1 MDLLAPATYSQL
13 AQAMG
18 LFVLAVTLL
27 TGLAFAQKWG
37 FRFRMVG
44 ITAFSVVLTVGLF
57 ALSLAPIVPTEV
69 PGAAPYTV
77 VFDRYGPEV
86 AIAVPPNITA
96 TELAAT
102 LTQAGQNLAVPGR
115 NGQGQTEM
123 TVWARAIAHPQPGIS
138 EPVYVGT
145 LRRSLQRG
153 PDPNAVLVLKPE
165 GLARLQALQAP
176 PPNTQNSP

>member
-1 MDLLAPATYSQL
+1 MDLLAPATYGQL

-27 TGLAFAQKWG
+27 TGIAFAQKWG

-57 ALSLAPIVPTEV
+57 ALSLAPIVPAEV
-69 PGAAPYTV
+69 PGAVPYAV

-86 AIAVPPNITA
+86 AIAVPSTITPDQ
-96 TELAAT
+96 LVAT
-102 LTQAGQNLAVPGR
+102 LTKAGQNLAVPGR
-115 NGQGQTEM
+115 NGQGRTEM
-123 TVWARAIAHPQPGIS
+123 TVWARAIAHPQPGVS

-153 PDPNAVLVLKPE
+153 PDPNATLSLKPE
-165 GLARLQALQAP
+165 GLARLQALQG
-176 PPNTQNSP
+176 SP

>member
-1 MDLLAPATYSQL
+1 MDLLAPATYGQL

-27 TGLAFAQKWG
+27 TGIAFAQKWG

-69 PGAAPYTV
+69 AGAAPYAV

-86 AIAVPPNITA
+86 AIAVPPTIA
-96 TELAAT
+96 QDQLVAT
-102 LTQAGQNLAVPGR
+102 LTKAGQNLAVPGR
-115 NGQGQTEM
+115 NGQGSTEM
-123 TVWARAIAHPQPGIS
+123 TVWARAIAHPQPGVS

-153 PDPNAVLVLKPE
+153 PDPNATLALKPE
-165 GLARLQALQAP
+165 GLARLQALKDDIP
-176 PPNTQNSP
+176 GSP

>member
-1 MDLLAPATYSQL
+1 MHMDLLAPATYGQL

-27 TGLAFAQKWG
+27 TGIAFAQKWG

-57 ALSLAPIVPTEV
+57 ALSLAPIVPAEV
-69 PGAAPYTV
+69 EGAAPYTV

-86 AIAVPPNITA
+86 AIAVPPTITPDQ
-96 TELAAT
+96 LVAT
-102 LTQAGQNLAVPGR
+102 LTKAGQNLAVPGR
-115 NGQGQTEM
+115 NGQGGTEM
-123 TVWARAIAHPQPGIS
+123 TVWARAIVHPQPGVS
-138 EPVYVGT
+138 APVYVGT

-153 PDPNAVLVLKPE
+153 PDPNATLTLHPE
-165 GLARLQALQAP
+165 GWARLQGP
-176 PPNTQNSP
+176 